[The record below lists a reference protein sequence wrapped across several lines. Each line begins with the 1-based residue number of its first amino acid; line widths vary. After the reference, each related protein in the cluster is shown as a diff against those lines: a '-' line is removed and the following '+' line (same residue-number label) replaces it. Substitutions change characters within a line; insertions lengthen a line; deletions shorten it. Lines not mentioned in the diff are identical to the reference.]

1 MERKVVFGG
10 NNLIL
15 YRNLYEII
23 HEKLGFMNEDYK
35 IEKYVWYCKRRI
47 IIIIFWGEKEKMN
60 IGYVIYI
67 YIYIKYWN

>member
-1 MERKVVFGG
+1 MFGG

-35 IEKYVWYCKRRI
+35 IEKYV
-47 IIIIFWGEKEKMN
+47 
-60 IGYVIYI
+60 
-67 YIYIKYWN
+67 